1 MNSFNDKINIIE
13 EDTFNLYK
21 TNESLSLYIKEFN
34 NIYKNKIKQN
44 NLNRKKAIK
53 QKKREK
59 NIQIL
64 IQEKIIL
71 NYYFKV

>member
-44 NLNRKKAIK
+44 NLIG
-53 QKKREK
+53 KR
-59 NIQIL
+59 Q
-64 IQEKIIL
+64 
-71 NYYFKV
+71 

>member
-1 MNSFNDKINIIE
+1 MKYK
-13 EDTFNLYK
+13 NLYK

>member
-64 IQEKIIL
+64 IQEKNNIKL
-71 NYYFKV
+71 LF